1 MKYKSDVT
9 SSHMRHSFMFPYCCI
24 SALKKNAHNYFFSL
38 PLSILPL
45 PSISGGETGQLRQ
58 TQGGQNKSNK
68 QGRNAFANLLGLP
81 PVSPGLSPLNLF
93 QAGCPQSQLQVPPSS
108 YTISLVVPLP
118 AQTLVNCMWSSQGL
132 GMLQFIFSLNFF
144 PIQCFAVNSVRFS
157 SKHFSFIFKS
167 PLLWLK
173 MNVKINISG
182 RIILNL
188 LKVMW
193 WLPTDQAKIIKKK
206 KKKEKYTQRVHNC
219 HLVVCPF
226 LHLANI
232 YPAFA
237 VHGQDLR
244 RLTH

>member
-1 MKYKSDVT
+1 M
-9 SSHMRHSFMFPYCCI
+9 HLLI
-24 SALKKNAHNYFFSL
+24 SQGCLLSL
-38 PLSILPL
+38 QDSLHLTCSEPDASVL
-45 PSISGGETGQLRQ
+45 
-58 TQGGQNKSNK
+58 
-68 QGRNAFANLLGLP
+68 A
-81 PVSPGLSPLNLF
+81 
-93 QAGCPQSQLQVPPSS
+93 PSS
-108 YTISLVVPLP
+108 PKFIHHLPRCAPSSPNLGYLYVVITGPRDAVVYLLP
-118 AQTLVNCMWSSQGL
+118 KFLSHL
-132 GMLQFIFSLNFF
+132 
-144 PIQCFAVNSVRFS
+144 CFAVNSVRFS

-173 MNVKINISG
+173 MNVKISISG

-193 WLPTDQAKIIKKK
+193 WLPTDQAKIIEKKR
-206 KKKEKYTQRVHNC
+206 KEKYTQRVHNR

-244 RLTH
+244 RLTHLWA